1 MPGGDLGWGKRRRE
15 KNYEGKN
22 DGGKGATD
30 GTRTRDSQNHNL
42 EFYQLNYGRHR

>member
-1 MPGGDLGWGKRRRE
+1 MNQGRHDGVKKKR
-15 KNYEGKN
+15 
-22 DGGKGATD
+22 ATD